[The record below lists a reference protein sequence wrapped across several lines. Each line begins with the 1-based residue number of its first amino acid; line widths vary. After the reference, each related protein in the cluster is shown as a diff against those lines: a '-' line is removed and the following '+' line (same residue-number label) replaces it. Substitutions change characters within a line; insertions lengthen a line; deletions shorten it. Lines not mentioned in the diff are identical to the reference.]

1 MEIRDPLGKHR
12 CLASLEEAFAR
23 LRGEGSVAIIP
34 EVQSNLAFALP
45 GARGIE
51 EVAAFP
57 GRIIRVRDTIATICR
72 PAFGASRHIAGI
84 ILTVLRYD
92 GECRAAMNIRFTEE
106 IVQAC
111 LGLGYDVDSFN
122 RAEEPRE
129 MKEKEGSSL
138 EWGTNYC
145 LSRRPTIP
153 DIIFDRGDVGKEP
166 MVRVLGKTPSNVTD
180 KVIKIIHC
188 LK

>member
-1 MEIRDPLGKHR
+1 MEIIDPLERHH
-12 CLASLEEAFAR
+12 CLESLEEAVER
-23 LRGEGSVAIIP
+23 LREVGGVAIIP

-57 GRIIRVRDTIATICR
+57 GRIIRVGDTIATICR

-92 GECRAAMNIRFTEE
+92 GEYRAAMNIRFTEE

-111 LGLGYDVDSFN
+111 LWLGYDVDSFD
-122 RAEEPRE
+122 RGKEPRDL
-129 MKEKEGSSL
+129 KEREGSSL
-138 EWGTNYC
+138 EWGTNHC

-166 MVRVLGKTPSNVTD
+166 MVRVLGKTPQNVTE

-188 LK
+188 MK